1 MENIERELNV
11 TTEMLE
17 KSEQNN
23 YNLKE
28 DIKRNTQ
35 YWKDQVKYEQN
46 ILLMEIE
53 DYLTLTIKLD
63 NVILNK

>member
-23 YNLKE
+23 YNLKK